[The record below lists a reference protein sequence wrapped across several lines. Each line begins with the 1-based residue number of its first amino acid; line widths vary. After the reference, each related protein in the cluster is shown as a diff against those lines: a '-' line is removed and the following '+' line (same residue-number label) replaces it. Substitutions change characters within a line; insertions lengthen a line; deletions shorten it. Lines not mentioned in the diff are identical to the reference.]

1 MPPVTTAPNPRGASK
16 TTVAGDLTSPVH
28 AHVLQLRDSAGLTPA
43 SPFSPAIRGTGTTTD
58 PNDGLKNRSLA
69 FITVNLTTEP
79 CNTQGFPARSP
90 IPPAAPTLAFV
101 APSHPAWSVP
111 DP

>member
-16 TTVAGDLTSPVH
+16 TTVAGDLTSHVH

-43 SPFSPAIRGTGTTTD
+43 SPFSPTIRGTGTTTD

-69 FITVNLTTEP
+69 FITVNITTEL
-79 CNTQGFPARSP
+79 CNTQGLP

-101 APSHPAWSVP
+101 APLHPAWSVP